1 MTTLRIEHP
10 VTSYEAWKSQFDR
23 FADLRAEQGVTGHRI
38 SQPADDAAYIL
49 VDLEFADAA
58 SARKFEGILR
68 ERIWPNP
75 ENAPALIGDPITRIL
90 ETVDAS

>member
-10 VTSYEAWKSQFDR
+10 VTSYEAWKGQFER
-23 FADLRAEQGVTGHRI
+23 FAGLRAEQGVTGHRI
-38 SQPADDAAYIL
+38 SQPTDDANYVLI
-49 VDLEFADAA
+49 DLEFADAEHA
-58 SARKFEGILR
+58 ARFEGILR

-75 ENAPALIGDPITRIL
+75 DNAPALIGDPVTRIL